1 MAVHVSPFNEL
12 ARIDHLLEI
21 LSGDEVVVLTFYLS
35 IPRLPGG
42 MRNTIPDPAHA
53 LPYGTYDG
61 CFSGARRCGDY
72 ENLSPLLHFL
82 LIAVV
87 FSWDRA
93 YVTSSPRKVPSG
105 ANLCAIVSD

>member
-1 MAVHVSPFNEL
+1 MAVYVSPFNEVV
-12 ARIDHLLEI
+12 RIDHPLETF
-21 LSGDEVVVLTFYLS
+21 SRNKVVVLAFYLS
-35 IPRLPGG
+35 ISWLPGG
-42 MRNTIPDPAHA
+42 MRNGIPDPAHV
-53 LPYGTYDG
+53 LPDGTYEG

-72 ENLSPLLHFL
+72 ENLSSLLHFP

-93 YVTSSPRKVPSG
+93 YSTSSPRKVPSG